1 MQTPRDWLTPEA
13 LLMLQTIGQKGSFA
27 AAARALDL
35 VPSALTY
42 RVRQIEDALDV
53 LLFDRSARQAVPTA
67 AGRELLRESGR
78 LLDDI
83 DAVANRVRRVAT
95 GWEAVFTVAV
105 DSIISRSV
113 VMDLCASFLALG
125 APTRLRLRF
134 ETLSGTLATLHSGM
148 ADLALGVV
156 LEPGLPSDIRHAV
169 LGDIA
174 FVYAVAPHHPLAQ
187 APEPLSDASLQ
198 QHRAVAVA
206 DSVSRGTGLTL
217 GLQGG
222 QDVFTVPDMPSKL
235 EAQLRGLG
243 GGFLPETLARPY
255 IDCGMLRVKQVN
267 TPRTNTCHHAWRDTT
282 AAPAGQALLWWLAQL
297 EKPATRE
304 ALLRPAHKVAG
315 PSPSNPHPG

>member
-13 LLMLQTIGQKGSFA
+13 LLMLQTIAQRGSFA
-27 AAARALDL
+27 AAARALNL

-42 RVRQIEDALDV
+42 RVRQLEDALDV

-67 AGRELLRESGR
+67 AGRELLREASR
-78 LLDDI
+78 LLDDM

-105 DSIISRSV
+105 DSIVSRSV

-125 APTRLRLRF
+125 APTRLRLRY
-134 ETLSGTLATLHSGM
+134 ETLSGTLAALTSGQ

-156 LEPGLPSDIRHAV
+156 LEPGLKTDLRHAV
-169 LGDIA
+169 LGEIA

-187 APEPLSDASLQ
+187 SDEPLTDANLQ
-198 QHRAVAVA
+198 QHRAVA
-206 DSVSRGTGLTL
+206 DSVSRGVGLTI

-243 GGFLPETLARPY
+243 GGFLPESLARPY
-255 IDCGMLRVKQVN
+255 IDKGLLVAKQVH
-267 TPRTNTCHHAWRDTT
+267 TPRSNTCHLAWRDTPQT
-282 AAPAGQALLWWLAQL
+282 PAGQALRWWLGQL
-297 EKPATRE
+297 ERPATRE
-304 ALLRPAHKVAG
+304 ALLRPVHRV
-315 PSPSNPHPG
+315 